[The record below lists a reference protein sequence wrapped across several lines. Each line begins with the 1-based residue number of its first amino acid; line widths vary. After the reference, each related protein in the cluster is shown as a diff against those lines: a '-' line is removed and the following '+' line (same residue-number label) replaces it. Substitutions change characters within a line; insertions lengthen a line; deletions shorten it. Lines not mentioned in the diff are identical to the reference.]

1 MTDYKNLKLRAS
13 SNPHIRNGEDTR
25 GLMLDVII
33 ALMPALL
40 FGVWH
45 FGVRVAISAVVS
57 VASAIFFEWLYR
69 KLLHKPQMIG
79 DLSAAVTGLL
89 LSMVCPPELPV
100 WMLVVGN
107 FFAIF
112 VVKQLYGGLGKNFL
126 NPALA
131 ARAALVACYASAM
144 TSWSKVD
151 AATGATPMALLKAGD
166 MEALT
171 AAYPI
176 KDMAIG
182 FISGSAGEV
191 SALMLLIGKLK
202 PRDTDFI
209 LEDSKAVD
217 LTPWKYVKPAALTC
231 FILMLCVYALF
242 SPIGLAR

>member
-151 AATGATPMALLKAGD
+151 AATGATPRRRRSAPARRRCRGSGRD
-166 MEALT
+166 
-171 AAYPI
+171 AARWPC
-176 KDMAIG
+176 AARPRR
-182 FISGSAGEV
+182 SAAWRAAAPRPPR
-191 SALMLLIGKLK
+191 SARG
-202 PRDTDFI
+202 
-209 LEDSKAVD
+209 A
-217 LTPWKYVKPAALTC
+217 
-231 FILMLCVYALF
+231 
-242 SPIGLAR
+242 

>member
-107 FFAIF
+107 FFAIGINH
-112 VVKQLYGGLGKNFL
+112 LPTLG
-126 NPALA
+126 
-131 ARAALVACYASAM
+131 
-144 TSWSKVD
+144 D
-151 AATGATPMALLKAGD
+151 
-166 MEALT
+166 EALT
-171 AAYPI
+171 SI
-176 KDMAIG
+176 EVNG
-182 FISGSAGEV
+182 NLVVSGNKLLATGNGVRVNSIIVGAEQVSNGEDDRLTGSQRGNGNTSKLIRARASNDSLV
-191 SALMLLIGKLK
+191 ASDGHGKRHGANHDDSQYQCEYFFHCDFLL
-202 PRDTDFI
+202 
-209 LEDSKAVD
+209 
-217 LTPWKYVKPAALTC
+217 
-231 FILMLCVYALF
+231 
-242 SPIGLAR
+242 

>member
-100 WMLVVGN
+100 
-107 FFAIF
+107 
-112 VVKQLYGGLGKNFL
+112 
-126 NPALA
+126 
-131 ARAALVACYASAM
+131 
-144 TSWSKVD
+144 
-151 AATGATPMALLKAGD
+151 LK
-166 MEALT
+166 
-171 AAYPI
+171 I
-176 KDMAIG
+176 
-182 FISGSAGEV
+182 
-191 SALMLLIGKLK
+191 
-202 PRDTDFI
+202 
-209 LEDSKAVD
+209 
-217 LTPWKYVKPAALTC
+217 
-231 FILMLCVYALF
+231 
-242 SPIGLAR
+242 

>member
-112 VVKQLYGGLGKNFL
+112 VVSYIHLLFE
-126 NPALA
+126 
-131 ARAALVACYASAM
+131 
-144 TSWSKVD
+144 KVSHSCPLHYD
-151 AATGATPMALLKAGD
+151 D
-166 MEALT
+166 
-171 AAYPI
+171 PI
-176 KDMAIG
+176 HI
-182 FISGSAGEV
+182 FPTQSH
-191 SALMLLIGKLK
+191 
-202 PRDTDFI
+202 
-209 LEDSKAVD
+209 
-217 LTPWKYVKPAALTC
+217 YVK
-231 FILMLCVYALF
+231 
-242 SPIGLAR
+242 

>member
-33 ALMPALL
+33 ALLPALL

-191 SALMLLIGKLK
+191 SPLMLLICG
-202 PRDTDFI
+202 
-209 LEDSKAVD
+209 
-217 LTPWKYVKPAALTC
+217 
-231 FILMLCVYALF
+231 VYLIVRKI
-242 SPIGLAR
+242 SS